1 MLARFEQRPGSQTQ
15 KEVSAKRGSI
25 RTKAVTSR
33 QLAKTAARF
42 AEDKKAQNVVV
53 LDMRKLVN
61 FCDYFVICSADS
73 DRQVAAI
80 VKGVEEALSDL
91 GLRVRHKQGMDFS
104 TWALL
109 DLGDIVV
116 HVFEGE
122 ARQFYG
128 LEHLWQDAAKI
139 KWQ

>member
-1 MLARFEQRPGSQTQ
+1 
-15 KEVSAKRGSI
+15 
-25 RTKAVTSR
+25 
-33 QLAKTAARF
+33 
-42 AEDKKAQNVVV
+42 
-53 LDMRKLVN
+53 MRKLVN

-73 DRQVAAI
+73 DRHVAAI
-80 VKGVEEALSDL
+80 VNGIEDGLSKLDL
-91 GLRVRHKQGMDFS
+91 KVRHKQGVNVS

-128 LEHLWQDAAKI
+128 LEHLWQDAPKI
-139 KWQ
+139 KWNK